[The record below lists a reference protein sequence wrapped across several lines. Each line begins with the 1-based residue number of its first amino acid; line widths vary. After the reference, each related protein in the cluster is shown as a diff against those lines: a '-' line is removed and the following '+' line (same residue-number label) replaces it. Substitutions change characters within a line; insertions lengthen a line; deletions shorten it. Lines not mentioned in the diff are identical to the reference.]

1 MAVQNTI
8 AIQLNGE
15 RREMPQGTP
24 VAALL
29 ERVGLNAA
37 RVAVEYNLAILPRA
51 RWAETMVSDGDRFE
65 IVQFVGGG

>member
-15 RREMPQGTP
+15 RREMPQGTT